1 MQKTL
6 WGLALAAALS
16 PGAWAQTAGLSA
28 DPVAQ
33 KVGTMLVESFQHGVQ
48 QAKAQP
54 GGPGQVHTVNA
65 RTRTVSRADAPAP
78 EPGQGRKITV
88 RAMAYCLR
96 GYTAR
101 GTYVQHGTIAV
112 DPRVIPLGSQVFI
125 PGYGWARALD
135 TGGAIQ
141 GNTIDLW
148 FPSASQCYQWGSRT
162 VTITVMPR

>member
-1 MQKTL
+1 MCLAGALSQ
-6 WGLALAAALS
+6 GALA
-16 PGAWAQTAGLSA
+16 QTE

-33 KVGTMLVESFQHGVQ
+33 KVGSTLISGFQSGVEA
-48 QAKAQP
+48 AKAQP
-54 GGPGQVHTVNA
+54 GGPGQLHTTNA
-65 RTRTVSRADAPAP
+65 RSRALSRADAPAP
-78 EPGQGRKITV
+78 EPGVGRKITV
-88 RAMAYCLR
+88 HAMAYCLR

-112 DPRVIPLGSQVFI
+112 DPRVIPLGSQVYV

-148 FPSASQCYQWGSRT
+148 FPSASQCYQWGCRT
-162 VTITVMPR
+162 VTVTVVPKR

>member
-1 MQKTL
+1 ML
-6 WGLALAAALS
+6 WGLFLAGALS
-16 PGAWAQTAGLSA
+16 QGALGQEADGLQA

-33 KVGTMLVESFQHGVQ
+33 KVGSVLIQSFTAGVQ
-48 QAKAQP
+48 AAKVQP
-54 GGPGQVHTVNA
+54 GGPGQLHTTNA
-65 RTRTVSRADAPAP
+65 RTRAIGRADAPAP
-78 EPGQGRKITV
+78 EPGVGRKLTV

-101 GTYVQHGTIAV
+101 GTYVAHGTIAV
-112 DPRVIPLGSQVFI
+112 DPRVIPLGSQVYV

-148 FPSASQCYQWGSRT
+148 FPSASQCYQWGCRT
-162 VTITVMPR
+162 VTVTVVPKR

>member
-1 MQKTL
+1 MCLAGTL
-6 WGLALAAALS
+6 SQGALA
-16 PGAWAQTAGLSA
+16 QTE

-33 KVGTMLVESFQHGVQ
+33 KVGGTLIQSFQSGVDA
-48 QAKAQP
+48 AKAQP
-54 GGPGQVHTVNA
+54 GGPGQLHTTNA
-65 RTRTVSRADAPAP
+65 RSRALSRSDAPAP
-78 EPGQGRKITV
+78 EPGVGRKITV
-88 RAMAYCLR
+88 HAMAYCLR

-112 DPRVIPLGSQVFI
+112 DPRVIPLGSQVFV

-148 FPSASQCYQWGSRT
+148 FPTASQCYQWGCRT
-162 VTITVMPR
+162 VTVTVVPKR